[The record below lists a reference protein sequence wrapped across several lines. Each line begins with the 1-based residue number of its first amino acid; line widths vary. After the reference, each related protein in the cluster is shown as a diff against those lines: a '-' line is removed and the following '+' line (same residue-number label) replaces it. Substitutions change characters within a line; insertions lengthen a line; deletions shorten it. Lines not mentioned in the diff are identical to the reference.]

1 MTIVRPSLYTQN
13 ARFIIFLL
21 SFILIAGI
29 LYIFTYNA
37 LVNARYQVSN
47 LKSQIAQA
55 TTAQT
60 ELKSKLFN
68 ATAPQNLDSLA
79 TKYDLVLDTKPGY
92 LTAQQWV
99 SDSSF

>member
-29 LYIFTYNA
+29 SYIFMYNA

-47 LKSQIAQA
+47 LKSQIADA
-55 TTAQT
+55 ASAQN
-60 ELKSKLFN
+60 ELKSQLFN
-68 ATAPQNLDSLA
+68 VTAPQNLDSLA
-79 TKYDLVLDTKPGY
+79 TKYNLVLDTKP
-92 LTAQQWV
+92 Q
-99 SDSSF
+99 

>member
-1 MTIVRPSLYTQN
+1 MTIIRPSIYTQN

-29 LYIFTYNA
+29 SYIFMYNA
-37 LVNARYQVSN
+37 LVNARYQASN
-47 LKSQIAQA
+47 LKSQIAQE
-55 TTAQT
+55 TNTQN
-60 ELKSKLFN
+60 ELKSQLFN
-68 ATAPQNLDSLA
+68 VTAPQNLDSLA

-92 LTAQQWV
+92 LTAHQWV